1 MKMERLRHLRREQN
15 LSQVEMAKIF
25 NVHQSAVCQ
34 WEGGRANPDFE
45 KLKKIA
51 EYFGVTV
58 DYLLETDTQGTKK
71 APTDDKGSMS
81 NFDFALFDE
90 LSHLNET
97 QKEDV
102 LNFARFIRQKNN
114 GCD

>member
-34 WEGGRANPDFE
+34 WESGRANPDFE

-51 EYFGVTV
+51 GYFGVTV
-58 DYLLETDTQGTKK
+58 DYLLETDRQNEKK
-71 APTDDKGSMS
+71 SPIDDKGSMS

-114 GCD
+114 E

>member
-15 LSQVEMAKIF
+15 LSQVELAKIF
-25 NVHQSAVCQ
+25 DVHQSAVCQ
-34 WEGGRANPDFE
+34 WESGRANPDFE

-51 EYFGVTV
+51 AYFGVTV
-58 DYLLETDTQGTKK
+58 DYLLESDETSAKK
-71 APTDDKGSMS
+71 EVSEDAKAMT

-90 LSHLNET
+90 LSHLDDT

-114 GCD
+114 Q